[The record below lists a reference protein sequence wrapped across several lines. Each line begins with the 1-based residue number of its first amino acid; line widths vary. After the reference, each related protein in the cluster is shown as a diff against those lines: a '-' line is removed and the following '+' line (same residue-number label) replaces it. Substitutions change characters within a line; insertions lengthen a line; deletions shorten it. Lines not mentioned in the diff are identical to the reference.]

1 MRQIM
6 MRMHYNKP
14 QCILEESPVVYT
26 ISAADFP
33 LFSQKSN
40 TLDFAKA
47 KSCATGKF
55 TSLLDY
61 PSPGQFPIV
70 LRILRQYVSLPG
82 RKLL

>member
-1 MRQIM
+1 MNRIM

-61 PSPGQFPIV
+61 PSPVQLYIQSV
-70 LRILRQYVSLPG
+70 NTVTVRAEKVV
-82 RKLL
+82 KLL